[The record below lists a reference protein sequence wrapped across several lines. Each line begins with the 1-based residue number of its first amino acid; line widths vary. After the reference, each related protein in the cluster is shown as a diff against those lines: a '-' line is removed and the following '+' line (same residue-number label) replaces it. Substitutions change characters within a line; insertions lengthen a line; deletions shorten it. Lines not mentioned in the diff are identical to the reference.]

1 MKNVTIFPDGWN
13 EESVQ
18 PILQHYESQTE
29 EEAVMEDEAVWEDTT
44 QTVMEI
50 PLGKLFQL
58 LKEPGVA
65 GLPVLSVT
73 MNDGLVHRDTL
84 DRKTD
89 GKLAPDEHL
98 LIRKGDLAYN
108 MMRMWQGA
116 SGSAKQDGI
125 VSPAYVVVT
134 PSDAIDPTFA
144 SYWFKSARMIH
155 LFWAYSYGITG
166 DRLRL
171 YYRDFAKIP
180 VTVPSKNDQIR
191 IGKTL
196 AAADRAIA
204 RTEGLIDAKRRLKEG
219 LAERLLT
226 GRCRLPGTKP
236 EKWRHVRLADIAT
249 IIVSGVDKKSKP
261 AETEIRLCNYTDIY
275 YKDRIGL
282 DCEFMIATASAAE
295 IENYSLRKGDVII
308 TKDSETPD
316 DIAKPA
322 VVIEDMPGVLCGYH
336 LAILRP
342 QKVHGPFLSHL
353 LRLSLIRHEFY
364 RVANGVTR
372 YGLGR
377 HAIASLLLKLPSYG
391 EQLRIA
397 TVLDCLDRNVEL
409 LQTKLTAL
417 QETKRGLMQRLF
429 ADSASRVRLA
439 RGENRNES

>member
-116 SGSAKQDGI
+116 SGAAKQDGI
-125 VSPAYVVVT
+125 VSPAYVVVS

-171 YYRDFAKIP
+171 YYKDFAKIP

-219 LAERLLT
+219 LSWQLIT
-226 GRCRLPGTKP
+226 GKCRLPKFDGAWTSVSLGELAVISMGSSP
-236 EKWRHVRLADIAT
+236 PSSSYNDHSDGLPLIQGNADTNNRRSAPRVWTSVVTTTCDIGDILLSVRALLARYQYR
-249 IIVSGVDKKSKP
+249 IIMPVLAVGWPLSG
-261 AETEIRLCNYTDIY
+261 
-275 YKDRIGL
+275 
-282 DCEFMIATASAAE
+282 
-295 IENYSLRKGDVII
+295 
-308 TKDSETPD
+308 
-316 DIAKPA
+316 
-322 VVIEDMPGVLCGYH
+322 
-336 LAILRP
+336 
-342 QKVHGPFLSHL
+342 
-353 LRLSLIRHEFY
+353 LIF
-364 RVANGVTR
+364 
-372 YGLGR
+372 
-377 HAIASLLLKLPSYG
+377 
-391 EQLRIA
+391 
-397 TVLDCLDRNVEL
+397 TVLKVIS
-409 LQTKLTAL
+409 TKL
-417 QETKRGLMQRLF
+417 F
-429 ADSASRVRLA
+429 
-439 RGENRNES
+439 